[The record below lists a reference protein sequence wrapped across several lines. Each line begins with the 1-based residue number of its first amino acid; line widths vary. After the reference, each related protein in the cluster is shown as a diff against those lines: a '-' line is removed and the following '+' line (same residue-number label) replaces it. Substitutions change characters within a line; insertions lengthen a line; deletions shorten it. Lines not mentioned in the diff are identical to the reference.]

1 MAYVLA
7 LNNISFWICKNVP
20 AGIIKKKL
28 TIPHCGNKKKAHIR
42 TIYIYIKNKK
52 LNTQTSNKRQQ
63 TKQNHT
69 KNPKQNHV
77 KQHN

>member
-7 LNNISFWICKNVP
+7 LKNISFWICKNVP
-20 AGIIKKKL
+20 AGIIKKNWQYLIVVTRKR
-28 TIPHCGNKKKAHIR
+28 HISEL
-42 TIYIYIKNKK
+42 YIYIKNKK